1 MSEQEYRDSSA
12 CCVLRGLYTS
22 EEVYLNL
29 HTLAGMKGSRSQE
42 KSLPASASSLVLKRS
57 VTIPLKFRL
66 RISARGPILWL
77 AKTGSN
83 VCSAKTL
90 EGWGSHISER
100 NMTRGKKNNDIKKR

>member
-12 CCVLRGLYTS
+12 CCIWGGLYTS

-66 RISARGPILWL
+66 RITARGRILWL
-77 AKTGSN
+77 TKIGSD
-83 VCSAKTL
+83 VCSSKTL
-90 EGWGSHISER
+90 EGWGSHVSER
-100 NMTRGKKNNDIKKR
+100 TMTRGKKK